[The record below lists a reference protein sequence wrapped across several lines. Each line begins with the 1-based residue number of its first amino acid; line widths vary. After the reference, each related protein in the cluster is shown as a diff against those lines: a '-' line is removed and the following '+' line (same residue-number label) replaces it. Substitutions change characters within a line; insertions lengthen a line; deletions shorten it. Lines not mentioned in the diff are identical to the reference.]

1 MLVRDV
7 RQGAARLE
15 VFLMRRHA
23 GMEFVAGVTVF
34 PGGGVDDRDR
44 NADVAW
50 YGPEPSWWA
59 DRLGVDVELAEALVC
74 AAARETFEESGVLFA
89 GPASSPDGENT
100 IVADASV
107 YRDARKA
114 LDAKTLS
121 FGEFLRDEKL
131 VLRADLLRPWA
142 NWVTPKEERT
152 RRYDTYFFV
161 GALPEGQRADGDN
174 TETDRAGWATP
185 QSALDDFGEGR
196 SFLLPPTWT
205 QLDSL
210 NGRTVAEVLAVERN
224 IVAVEPHLAVSE
236 GNWEIEFF
244 NSERYNAARNRR
256 APAGYRRTP
265 WEARARRSGSG
276 RAGERVRRHLHQR
289 GPARYRDAAA
299 VATADEHAD
308 AADVPRAHG
317 GRRRAGPA
325 GRRQCRHRVRWP
337 RDLLGAGTT
346 WPNCKHSTPDG
357 VATAE
362 DACHRA
368 IDAVAAIPKPT
379 VAAITGYALGSG
391 LSLALAADWRVSGDN
406 VRFGATEILD
416 GLVPAG
422 SGAARLARAI
432 GDSKAKDLVFSG
444 RFAGAKEALELGLID
459 ETGGARPRVRRGRRL
474 GGAVR
479 GHFACG
485 PGCREGRLRGR

>member
-1 MLVRDV
+1 MTEPEPLTPRPAATVMLVRDG
-7 RQGAARLE
+7 RGTAGDIE
-15 VFLMRRHA
+15 VFLMRRHSA
-23 GMEFVAGVTVF
+23 MEFVAGVMVF

-59 DRLGVDVELAEALVC
+59 ERLGVDVDLAEALVC

-89 GPASSPDGENT
+89 GPAGDPDG

-174 TETDRAGWATP
+174 TETDKVGWATP
-185 QSALDDFGEGR
+185 QSALDEFREGQ

-210 NGRTVAEVLAVERN
+210 NGRTVGDVLAVDRK
-224 IVAVEPHLAVSE
+224 IVAVEPHLAVSK

-244 NSERYNAARNRR
+244 NSDRYN
-256 APAGYRRTP
+256 
-265 WEARARRSGSG
+265 EARKHRS
-276 RAGERVRRHLHQR
+276 
-289 GPARYRDAAA
+289 P
-299 VATADEHAD
+299 
-308 AADVPRAHG
+308 
-317 GRRRAGPA
+317 
-325 GRRQCRHRVRWP
+325 
-337 RDLLGAGTT
+337 
-346 WPNCKHSTPDG
+346 
-357 VATAE
+357 
-362 DACHRA
+362 
-368 IDAVAAIPKPT
+368 
-379 VAAITGYALGSG
+379 
-391 LSLALAADWRVSGDN
+391 
-406 VRFGATEILD
+406 
-416 GLVPAG
+416 
-422 SGAARLARAI
+422 
-432 GDSKAKDLVFSG
+432 
-444 RFAGAKEALELGLID
+444 
-459 ETGGARPRVRRGRRL
+459 
-474 GGAVR
+474 
-479 GHFACG
+479 
-485 PGCREGRLRGR
+485 